1 MPNSSITL
9 YSSITLNPSIVE
21 IQSKSF
27 RLWFPMKFPVYISV
41 AEPEP
46 PGAATFRVE
55 PKPIFLLA
63 GAESRLRLHLFGK
76 QKRKALLL

>member
-1 MPNSSITL
+1 MTNQSFHVIVSCRKNIVPLWCDLFIL
-9 YSSITLNPSIVE
+9 YEN
-21 IQSKSF
+21 
-27 RLWFPMKFPVYISV
+27 SV

-55 PKPIFLLA
+55 PEPPFLRRL
-63 GAESRLRLHLFGK
+63 RLRLHLFDK

>member
-1 MPNSSITL
+1 M
-9 YSSITLNPSIVE
+9 
-21 IQSKSF
+21 SKSF
-27 RLWFPMKFPVYISV
+27 PFLLSYNILSEPPFLAPEPPYKWRLRISV

-63 GAESRLRLHLFGK
+63 GAESRSRLF
-76 QKRKALLL
+76 

>member
-27 RLWFPMKFPVYISV
+27 RLWRQGLVGDLLFVLQYI
-41 AEPEP
+41 PD
-46 PGAATFRVE
+46 
-55 PKPIFLLA
+55 K
-63 GAESRLRLHLFGK
+63 RLDYMHFHAPLSKQDTQFSHLHIKTDFNVS
-76 QKRKALLL
+76 